1 VDELYDGEFCL
12 LVATDPLADMTV
24 GLQRLGQSDA
34 DAEQV
39 AKFLDY
45 LTDVGAKPDVL
56 ITDESKLYPAAL
68 RDSTWNDVS
77 HQLCNFHFLRLI
89 VRDAA
94 ASVSSYVQT
103 MPKDPKRKRG
113 RPPKRGRPR
122 SQHNKERKVIRDARF
137 LITANP
143 KNLTEE
149 KAKRLQTTIDA
160 HPALLVTRDCME
172 KFYSLFGSGDQAQ
185 AELIRQEILT
195 DKRFRADPHLAK
207 SVARLED
214 DERFQKLVLFLNY
227 ENLDRT
233 SNHVERD
240 NRRFR
245 KRQKAHYRLR
255 LRETISNAL
264 NLKVQAERRA
274 KSGLPTPKLQLRSA

>member
-12 LVATDPLADMTV
+12 LMATDPLADMTV
-24 GLQRLGQSDA
+24 GFQLLNKSDA

-45 LTDVGAKPDVL
+45 LTDIGAKPDVL

-68 RDSTWNDVS
+68 RDSTWDDVL

-89 VRDAA
+89 VTDVV
-94 ASVSSYVQT
+94 ASVSAYVQT

-122 SQHNKERKVIRDARF
+122 SQHNKERKVVRDARF
-137 LITANP
+137 LITTNP

-149 KAKRLQTTIDA
+149 KSERLQTIIDA
-160 HPALLVTRDCME
+160 HSALQIPRDCME
-172 KFYSLFGSGDQAQ
+172 KFYSLFGSDDQAD
-185 AELIRQEILT
+185 AELIRQEILA
-195 DKRFRADPHLAK
+195 DKRFQADPHLTK

-214 DERFQKLVLFLNY
+214 DERFHKLTLFLNY
-227 ENLDRT
+227 ENLERT

-255 LRETISNAL
+255 LRETITNAL
-264 NLKVQAERRA
+264 NLKLQAERKA
-274 KSGLPTPKLQLRSA
+274 KSGLPAPKLQLRSA